1 MRIEIIKI
9 AERVRK
15 ELIEIYDSPKAV
27 CLEASRMLK
36 KELEQYGAIIIQGR
50 FKIDEPDMENYD
62 LDFDLE
68 EDNEIV
74 VEPLHY
80 WIEVEGEI
88 LDITADQFQDEV
100 LYDELEE
107 ITYGT
112 YEELTRY
119 IKDKEDWN

>member
-36 KELEQYGAIIIQGR
+36 KELKQYGAIIIQGR
-50 FKIDEPDMENYD
+50 LKIDEPDMENYD
-62 LDFDLE
+62 LDYE
-68 EDNEIV
+68 EDIISD
-74 VEPLHY
+74 PLHY
-80 WIEVEGEI
+80 WVEIEGEI

-100 LYDELEE
+100 SYDELEK

-119 IKDKEDWN
+119 IKDNEDWN

>member
-62 LDFDLE
+62 LDYE
-68 EDNEIV
+68 EDIISD
-74 VEPLHY
+74 PLHY
-80 WIEVEGEI
+80 WVEIEGEI

-100 LYDELEE
+100 PYDELEE